1 MYCGVKLKMNQC
13 SWGFM
18 LCSEMYSV
26 PRTLK
31 GNSILVTTERNPSN
45 VHIATPKVRPKIT
58 INSCFEEYVIKSVK
72 NRFNLRNF
80 KKNRFTQTQIFKYP

>member
-1 MYCGVKLKMNQC
+1 
-13 SWGFM
+13 M

-26 PRTLK
+26 PQTLK

-80 KKNRFTQTQIFKYP
+80 KKINLLKHKFLSIPSHAK

>member
-1 MYCGVKLKMNQC
+1 
-13 SWGFM
+13 M

-26 PRTLK
+26 PQTLK

-58 INSCFEEYVIKSVK
+58 
-72 NRFNLRNF
+72 L
-80 KKNRFTQTQIFKYP
+80 

>member
-26 PRTLK
+26 RQTL
-31 GNSILVTTERNPSN
+31 NFILVTTERNPSN

-80 KKNRFTQTQIFKYP
+80 KKNR